1 MAPRGLLDHVA
12 IAAELRVLAGQPQL
26 AGRRAEL
33 DELAAAL
40 DGRGDP
46 GPWAELDLLHTFVRP
61 ESVLPDG
68 RPEARF
74 WSLVEVGIGALVFV
88 PLLVTW
94 FGLMRATSAYQAL
107 IGSDPRQ
114 AGRPFLQ
121 LWQTGFD
128 GRLGSWAT
136 FGHVAAGASAVI
148 GLLLVLSVVHGL
160 KRSGAERREA
170 ESARAAD
177 AVLGG
182 LTPLL
187 TRAQVALHE
196 YRRASPQRFAA
207 ELTGAA
213 QTLERLGEQAVR
225 AQRELGSATET
236 ARDAVAAAREQLADV
251 GAAVSPLQ
259 AAVGGVERAAGRV
272 EQAVAAGAERVAETV
287 RDGAAATDGQVDRS
301 GRRMAEAADAVRDSA
316 DAVGAELAD
325 AGSRVE
331 EAVRDLVA
339 AQRGFATGA
348 EIAADV
354 SGRVLERLDDLTRR
368 VADLGEQVARAS
380 SAALAAARH
389 ADDTA
394 RRAED
399 AARQADDS
407 ARQADDTTRRAA
419 ERLREQA
426 SAAASAA
433 APPSAEPSA
442 GGAREH
448 PAAPAGAS
456 TSLLDAEPLTLRK
469 GAR

>member
-1 MAPRGLLDHVA
+1 MARGGLLDHVT
-12 IAAELRVLAGQPQL
+12 IASELRAL
-26 AGRRAEL
+26 AGRPELGGRQAEL
-33 DELAAAL
+33 DALATVL

-46 GPWAELDLLHTFVRP
+46 GPWAELDLLHSFVRP
-61 ESVLPDG
+61 ESITPAG
-68 RPEARF
+68 RREARV
-74 WSLVEVGIGALVFV
+74 WSLIEVGIGALVFV

-128 GRLGSWAT
+128 GRLGSWAA

-177 AVLGG
+177 ALLGG
-182 LTPLL
+182 LAPLL
-187 TRAQVALHE
+187 TRAQVALYE

-225 AQRELGSATET
+225 VQRELGSAADTV
-236 ARDAVAAAREQLADV
+236 RDTVTVAREQLADV
-251 GAAVSPLQ
+251 DASVAPLR
-259 AAVGGVERAAGRV
+259 AAVGDVERAAGRV
-272 EQAVAAGAERVAETV
+272 EQAVAAGAEKVAGSV
-287 RDGAAATDGQVDRS
+287 RDGTAATDSLVDRS
-301 GRRMAEAADAVRDSA
+301 GLRMAEAADAVRDSTR
-316 DAVGAELAD
+316 AVGAELAD
-325 AGSRVE
+325 AGERVE
-331 EAVRDLVA
+331 EAVRDLAA
-339 AQRGFATGA
+339 AQRGFTTGT

-354 SGRVLERLDDLTRR
+354 SGRVLERLDELARH
-368 VADLGEQVARAS
+368 VADLGEQVGRAS
-380 SAALAAARH
+380 VAALTAARH

-394 RRAED
+394 RRA
-399 AARQADDS
+399 ADH
-407 ARQADDTTRRAA
+407 
-419 ERLREQA
+419 LREQ
-426 SAAASAA
+426 SAAPAPAGPAA
-433 APPSAEPSA
+433 APTTDA
-442 GGAREH
+442 GARAH
-448 PAAPAGAS
+448 PAGPAGAG

-469 GAR
+469 AAR

>member
-1 MAPRGLLDHVA
+1 MG
-12 IAAELRVLAGQPQL
+12 
-26 AGRRAEL
+26 
-33 DELAAAL
+33 ELAEAL

-46 GPWAELDLLHTFVRP
+46 APWAELDLLHSFVRP
-61 ESVLPDG
+61 ESILPDG
-68 RPEARF
+68 RREARF

-136 FGHVAAGASAVI
+136 FGHVAGGASAVI

-177 AVLGG
+177 ALLGD

-187 TRAQVALHE
+187 TRAQVALYE

-225 AQRELGSATET
+225 AQQELGSATD
-236 ARDAVAAAREQLADV
+236 AVRDAVAAARDQLADV
-251 GAAVSPLQ
+251 GASVSPLR

-272 EQAVAAGAERVAETV
+272 EQAVAAGAEKLAETV
-287 RDGAAATDGQVDRS
+287 RDGAAATDALVDRG
-301 GRRMAEAADAVRDSA
+301 GRRMAEAADAVRDST
-316 DAVGAELAD
+316 DAVGAELAG
-325 AGSRVE
+325 AGARVE
-331 EAVRDLVA
+331 EAVRDLAA

-354 SGRVLERLDDLTRR
+354 SGRVLERLDGLARR
-368 VADLGEQVARAS
+368 VADLQEQVVHAS
-380 SAALAAARH
+380 TAALAAARH

-394 RRAED
+394 RRA
-399 AARQADDS
+399 
-407 ARQADDTTRRAA
+407 A
-419 ERLREQA
+419 ERLREQPA
-426 SAAASAA
+426 GPSA
-433 APPSAEPSA
+433 APPSAEAVTAA
-442 GGAREH
+442 GAGEH
-448 PAAPAGAS
+448 SAAPDGTG
-456 TSLLDAEPLTLRK
+456 TSLLDVEPLTLRK
-469 GAR
+469 AAR